1 MSSEYVIN
9 YILDQFSLT
18 YEFLNIFNL
27 IPIKKGDDMSQYI
40 INL

>member
-27 IPIKKGDDMSQYI
+27 ILIKMGDDMSQYI